1 MNENQETLING
12 CELILKYVEGWGML
26 KEVEGGWRMLK
37 VEGGWG
43 MLRDVEGGWRRSRRG
58 WRSCWRRSRVLV
70 K

>member
-43 MLRDVEGGWRRSRRG
+43 MLKEVEEGRG
-58 WRSCWRRSRVLV
+58 EVEEVVEEGRGILVL
-70 K
+70 